1 MKALY
6 FPTLLDVEIEA
17 LNALKIK
24 CIFLDI
30 DNTIKP
36 YGADS
41 IDISYQNWINN
52 VKANGIKVIL
62 CSNNFKKNVEPIA
75 KLINCD
81 YVAFCLKPSPLGY
94 IKALIK
100 SKEKVSNTL
109 VIGDQ
114 FFTDILGGKII
125 FAKTFMVEPISKSI
139 EGATVKIRRA
149 LTAPFTKRI
158 INRENIYRK
167 K

>member
-1 MKALY
+1 MKTLY
-6 FPTLLDVEIEA
+6 FPSVLDVQIETLKA
-17 LNALKIK
+17 LNIK

-36 YGADS
+36 YGATT
-41 IDISYQNWINN
+41 IEPAYQNWINN
-52 VKANGIKVIL
+52 VKANGIKIVL
-62 CSNNFKKNVEPIA
+62 CSNNFNKSVQPIA

-81 YVAFCLKPSPLGY
+81 SVAFCLKPSPFGY
-94 IKALIK
+94 IKALLK
-100 SKEKVSNTL
+100 SKEKTSNTL

-114 FFTDILGGKII
+114 FFTDILGGKIL
-125 FAKTFMVEPISKSI
+125 FAKTFLVDPISTGV
-139 EGATVKIRRA
+139 EGVTVKIRRA
-149 LTAPFTKRI
+149 LTAPFTRKI